1 MREPWISLNSGMG
14 RRLLLAFGTALAVV
28 LVAAVGLNALDSVS
42 RQEQIRRQGL
52 EQAASSIAAAVSAR
66 LSAAAAIAA
75 SLAGDEPGPTGQA
88 LRSRV
93 KRTGAFNG
101 VFLLDPDASGRAQVG
116 SYTFRFTGP
125 QLATLLAGGS
135 ALLTIPLDAQFKGL
149 FLARATSDS
158 GRARIAAFELSPDW
172 LWSPMHDAPS
182 GLTLVAL
189 DARGASIQGGE
200 VAPDLAAL
208 LASGLGGPLR
218 TGAARSLGWQS
229 QGEAWEGSMAGL
241 TLADA
246 TTSAPIGLVAADR
259 RPAYWSSLAKGTT
272 GLPLLLLI
280 AVVTLLVTAARFLR
294 HYAPF
299 LRALPTA
306 LGRLGEPR
314 VWPLALPSV
323 DEELRP
329 IVERYNEAAT
339 GMAQRLSLLHWQAEI
354 DELLLG
360 AGELES
366 VLGQVLGRVREVMRA
381 RAVGL
386 TLIDAD
392 TTGYGRLFA
401 ACQNDTEWPVI
412 RVSLDAALVDLFA
425 ASPDGLTI
433 ARCEE
438 QRHSLLMPLAAA
450 GAQFFWAWPVFA
462 GERVAAI
469 LAVGYGEAPRL
480 DTRLAS
486 QGADCARRFGT
497 VLSRGARAEHLYRQA
512 HFDALTQL
520 PNRLL
525 FRDRLDQ
532 ALSAASAAT
541 ARGAL
546 LYIDLDHFKKVNDSV
561 GHAAGDQLLAIV
573 GQRLRGCIKEGDT
586 VARLAGDEFTVILQK
601 VDEPAAAMTIAR
613 RISESL
619 QRPVNLGGRD
629 HQVRA
634 SIGIALFPDDGAG
647 IDELMRNADLAMYRA
662 KDQGRGG
669 ATFFDRTMMPRD
681 ARPADTGLY
690 RALKRREFALFYQP
704 QYSLADGSLL
714 GVEALL
720 RWDSPRGGLR
730 SPSEFVPAA
739 EESGLIVDIGGWV
752 LEAACAQLASWRQ
765 QGLTLPRMA
774 VNISTQQLQDNGCV
788 LLLKRLLDKYGL
800 AADLLELELTESAFT
815 DPEAEAALQALSRL
829 GVRLTLDDFGTGYS
843 ALNHLRRYPVS
854 TVKIDR
860 SFIDDVA
867 ENPASAT
874 LAEAIIAMAHTLGK
888 QVVAEGVETIEQ
900 LDFLRERG
908 CDAVQ
913 GYYLARPL
921 TVTAMSQLLVAR
933 EPARE
938 EHATAA
944 AG

>member
-1 MREPWISLNSGMG
+1 MLEPWTSLNSGMG
-14 RRLLLAFGTALAVV
+14 RRLLLTLGAALAIV
-28 LVAAVGLNALDSVS
+28 LSAAVGLSAHASVS
-42 RQEQIRRQGL
+42 RQEQVRQQAL

-66 LSAAAAIAA
+66 LSAASAIAA
-75 SLAGDEPGPTGQA
+75 SLAGDEPGPKGQW
-88 LRSRV
+88 LRTRL
-93 KRTGAFNG
+93 KRTGAFHG
-101 VFLLDPDASGRAQVG
+101 VFLLDPDATGRAQAG
-116 SYTFRFTGP
+116 SYTFRFSGP

-135 ALLTIPLDAQFKGL
+135 VLLTVPLDAQLNGL
-149 FLARATSDS
+149 FLARATSES
-158 GRARIAAFELSPDW
+158 GRARVAAFEISPDW
-172 LWSPMHDAPS
+172 LWSPMRDAPS

-200 VAPDLAAL
+200 VAPDLATL

-218 TGAARSLGWQS
+218 PGAARPLGWQS
-229 QGEAWEGSMAGL
+229 QGVAWEGSMAGL

-246 TTSAPIGLVAADR
+246 TTSPPIGLVAAGR
-259 RPAYWSSLAKGTT
+259 RPSYWSALADGVA
-272 GLPLLLLI
+272 GLPLLLLLT
-280 AVVTLLVTAARFLR
+280 VVTLLVSVMRFLR

-299 LRALPTA
+299 LRTLPVA

-314 VWPLALPSV
+314 VWPIALPSV
-323 DEELRP
+323 DADLQP

-339 GMAQRLSLLHWQAEI
+339 GMAQRLALLHWQAEI
-354 DELLLG
+354 DEQLLG
-360 AGELES
+360 AGDLES

-401 ACQNDTEWPVI
+401 ASQDDAEWPVI
-412 RVSLDAALVDLFA
+412 RVSLDAPLVDLFA

-497 VLSRGARAEHLYRQA
+497 VLSRGARAEQLYRQA
-512 HFDALTQL
+512 HFDPLTQL

-525 FRDRLDQ
+525 FRDRLEQ
-532 ALSAASAAT
+532 ALAAASAAA

-573 GQRLRGCIKEGDT
+573 GQRLRACIKEGDT
-586 VARLAGDEFTVILQK
+586 VARLSGDEFTVILHQ
-601 VDEPAAAMTIAR
+601 VAEPAAAMAIAR

-619 QRPVNLGGRD
+619 QLPVNLGGRD

-634 SIGIALFPDDGAG
+634 SIGIALFPDDGAA

-669 ATFFDRTMMPRD
+669 ATFFDRTMMPREVR
-681 ARPADTGLY
+681 AADTGLY

-704 QYSLADGSLL
+704 QYSLADGSLV

-720 RWDSPRGGLR
+720 RWESPRGGLR
-730 SPSEFVPAA
+730 SPAEFVPAA

-752 LEAACAQLASWRQ
+752 LEAACAQLANWRQ

-774 VNISTQQLQDNGCV
+774 VNISPQQLHDNGCV
-788 LLLKRLLDKYGL
+788 LLLKRLFDKYGL
-800 AADLLELELTESAFT
+800 VPDMLELELTESAFT
-815 DPEAEAALQALSRL
+815 DPQAESGLQALSRL

-860 SFIDDVA
+860 SFIEDVA

-888 QVVAEGVETIEQ
+888 QVVAEGVETIDK
-900 LDFLRERG
+900 LDFLRARG

-921 TVTAMSQLLVAR
+921 AVAAMSELLASRQPVMD
-933 EPARE
+933 